1 MIIQYVAEDGK
12 IFEDEDDCIGY
23 EGGLKIKPYA
33 KDIKFFTGDLKEYPL
48 DLTMP
53 YDPYEEGDFMIFKTQ
68 EAAEKYSDLMCD
80 YGYINCPT
88 EKGIY
93 YFDEGTEHFINV
105 KETVDEMKRF
115 IAKYEKLLEI
125 SKED

>member
-1 MIIQYVAEDGK
+1 MIIQYVAEDGE
-12 IFEDEDDCIGY
+12 IFEDEDDCMDY
-23 EGGLKIKPYA
+23 ERGLRIKDYA
-33 KDIKFFTGDLKEYPL
+33 KDIKFFTGDLKEYSL

-53 YDPYEEGDFMIFKTQ
+53 YDPYENGDFMVFKTQ
-68 EAAEKYSDLMCD
+68 KAAEKYSDLMFD
-80 YGYINCPT
+80 YGYTNCPV

-93 YFDEGTEHFINV
+93 YFDEGTERMIDM
-105 KETVDEMKRF
+105 KEKVDGMKRF